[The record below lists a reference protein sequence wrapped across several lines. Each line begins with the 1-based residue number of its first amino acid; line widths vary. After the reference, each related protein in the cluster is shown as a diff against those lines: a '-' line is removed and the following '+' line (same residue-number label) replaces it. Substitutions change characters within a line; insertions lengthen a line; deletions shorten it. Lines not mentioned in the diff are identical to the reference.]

1 MNQKLFNTSSK
12 KKRTGGRERPNLAT
26 QPSGPTN
33 SPLCTT
39 ARLKPPLPTSAYK
52 GNKWHKMFRTPE
64 FYSARKKLAALC
76 NPLYL
81 GMKHLY
87 KKRPPLWYGHFGAV
101 FSCPGRIFSYCGRAR
116 AYTHVLARVY
126 STRASTCTIYMC
138 FTLPHTRVNLTGLQ
152 LWGFQRARSFV
163 TEIRTSMLSNK
174 CFTGAYVL
182 NWSHFCCIIIFWGCP
197 TIPILH
203 FLTISNGE
211 GAGSKKCK
219 KKCKIGIKLTQKESW
234 SLDFFRFSSWTP
246 QNELWN

>member
-1 MNQKLFNTSSK
+1 MIRTVLFRRVLFCLWESSSRFSNSRFPSSPTQRAKLVLLF
-12 KKRTGGRERPNLAT
+12 
-26 QPSGPTN
+26 
-33 SPLCTT
+33 C
-39 ARLKPPLPTSAYK
+39 Y
-52 GNKWHKMFRTPE
+52 
-64 FYSARKKLAALC
+64 
-76 NPLYL
+76 
-81 GMKHLY
+81 HL
-87 KKRPPLWYGHFGAV
+87 F

-197 TIPILH
+197 TVPILH

-211 GAGSKKCK
+211 GAGSNQCK
-219 KKCKIGIKLTQKESW
+219 KMQDWHKTDLKLTQKESW

>member
-1 MNQKLFNTSSK
+1 MKCNLWSLF
-12 KKRTGGRERPNLAT
+12 
-26 QPSGPTN
+26 SGPG
-33 SPLCTT
+33 C
-39 ARLKPPLPTSAYK
+39 
-52 GNKWHKMFRTPE
+52 
-64 FYSARKKLAALC
+64 
-76 NPLYL
+76 
-81 GMKHLY
+81 
-87 KKRPPLWYGHFGAV
+87 
-101 FSCPGRIFSYCGRAR
+101 IFSYCGRAR
-116 AYTHVLARVY
+116 AYTHVLARIY

-197 TIPILH
+197 TVPILH

-219 KKCKIGIKLTQKESW
+219 KNARLASNWRKKSLEVWI
-234 SLDFFRFSSWTP
+234 SLDFHLGPPKTNFGFRENRTLTP
-246 QNELWN
+246 HPPPNHV